1 MNDKKFLNSHIYLL
15 VIAVLITAVGCEK
28 YVNIKT
34 QGITVPGEYS
44 NYRDLLNNTST
55 FENVGAGISD
65 YASDDIQYKDSS
77 SEIKSQMSSD
87 YYAWSIN
94 SYRWLDAIY
103 PLTSQFYY
111 QDDNWNRMYNVITNA
126 NIVLTE
132 LPSVADS
139 SESAKNELLAEA
151 LVHRA
156 DAYFNLAQTYAK
168 PYNASTASTDLG
180 VPLILKETTTQ
191 PLIRASVEKTYQ
203 QILSDLKTA
212 LPNLPASQQFTTLP
226 SKASAYGELA
236 RCYLYMGD
244 YANADAYADSALA
257 LNNQLND
264 LSTITGGSI
273 SSANYPVRKNDPEIL
288 LSKVVIQGVA
298 YSSTAMRLSDTLL
311 KELGK
316 KDLRYQLF
324 TQNGA
329 AAVYDPADTAS
340 YYFAKDVFLGESRNI
355 GPSVPEMMLIKAEYY
370 ARNNQPADAMTWV
383 NKLRMKRFKATDYI
397 ALTAS
402 SADDA
407 LKIVIQERDREFF
420 CRNIRWW
427 DMRRLK
433 DDSRFSETFTRTI
446 MGTTYTLAPSSNR
459 YVFPIAA
466 WNIQLNPELKPN
478 P

>member
-1 MNDKKFLNSHIYLL
+1 MNNKKFLNYHIYLFAIVVL
-15 VIAVLITAVGCEK
+15 VAATGCEK

-34 QGITVPGEYS
+34 QGINVPGEYS

-55 FENVGAGISD
+55 FERVGAAISD
-65 YASDDIQYKDSS
+65 YASDDIQFKDSS
-77 SEIKSQMSSD
+77 SEVNTMLSSD

-94 SYRWLDAIY
+94 SYRWLDVIY
-103 PLTSQFYY
+103 SPTSAYYY
-111 QDDNWNRMYNVITNA
+111 QDDNWNNMYNVITNA

-132 LPSVADS
+132 LPSVTDS

-156 DAYFNLAQTYAK
+156 DAYFNLVQTYSK

-191 PLIRASVEKTYQ
+191 SLKRASVEQTYS
-203 QILSDLKTA
+203 QIITDLKTA
-212 LPNLPASQQFTTLP
+212 LPNLPTTQQFTTLP

-236 RCYLYMGD
+236 RVYLYMAD
-244 YANADAYADSALA
+244 YTNANAYADSALA
-257 LNNQLND
+257 LNSSLND
-264 LSTITGGSI
+264 LSTVSGAI

-288 LSKVVIQGVA
+288 LSKVVIQGIA

-311 KELGK
+311 KELGT

-324 TQNGA
+324 TKDGTT
-329 AAVYDPADTAS
+329 VIYDATDTAS
-340 YYFAKDVFLGESRNI
+340 RYFTKDMSLGEARNI

-370 ARNNQPADAMTWV
+370 ARNNLPADAMTWV
-383 NKLRMKRFKATDYI
+383 NKLRVKRFKAADYV

-402 SADDA
+402 GADDA

-433 DDSRFSETFTRTI
+433 DDSRFAETLTRVI
-446 MGTTYTLAPSSNR
+446 NGQTYTLAPTSNR

-466 WNIQLNPELKPN
+466 WNLQLNPEIEPN